1 MSDTADFS
9 KSKTMFG
16 KDKNPSNILPEKYTL
31 NSKLK
36 FRCHH
41 GVSCFTQCCG
51 NIRII
56 LTPYDILTLRKRLD
70 MTAADFLNQYTVP
83 TYLEKTDLPGV
94 QIKLNEDDMRCPFLI
109 SSTEGCSVYTDRPT
123 TCRYYPVGMAS
134 FHERAEEE
142 QNEEEFYFIV
152 KEPHCKGF
160 EEEKTWTIREWREN
174 QGVDLRDRMNKGWMG
189 IVMRRKS
196 FGYQA
201 TLSDQAKRMFFMAST
216 DLEQFRRFVL
226 ESSFLDTYEVDQ
238 ETLDKIKSDDVELM
252 HFAVRY
258 LASSLF
264 GTEYIKIKPEKIKA
278 KIEEVER
285 DQEEIG
291 NSMEERAEAEVAEL
305 KAERERMRKARG

>member
-1 MSDTADFS
+1 
-9 KSKTMFG
+9 
-16 KDKNPSNILPEKYTL
+16 
-31 NSKLK
+31 
-36 FRCHH
+36 
-41 GVSCFTQCCG
+41 
-51 NIRII
+51 

-70 MTAADFLNQYTVP
+70 MTAPDFLLQYTVP

-109 SSTEGCSVYTDRPT
+109 SSTEGCRVYTDRPT
-123 TCRYYPVGMAS
+123 TCRYYPVGMAN
-134 FHERAEEE
+134 FHEGAQEE
-142 QNEEEFYFIV
+142 QTAEEFYFIV

-174 QGVDLRDRMNKGWMG
+174 QGVDIRDQMNKAWME

-216 DLEQFRRFVL
+216 DLDQFRQFVL
-226 ESSFLDTYEVDQ
+226 ESSFLDTYEVDE

-258 LASSLF
+258 LTSSLF
-264 GTEYIKIKPEKIKA
+264 GTEYLKIKPEKIRA
-278 KIEEVER
+278 KIEEVQR
-285 DQEEIG
+285 NQEEIG
-291 NSMEERAEAEVAEL
+291 KSVEERAEAELAAL